1 MLLLLMTVRK
11 KLVSDAITQR
21 AIALLLTWHWAN
33 SNFVKTDLL
42 TVSFLKVEL
51 TALEQSLYLILIR

>member
-51 TALEQSLYLILIR
+51 TALE